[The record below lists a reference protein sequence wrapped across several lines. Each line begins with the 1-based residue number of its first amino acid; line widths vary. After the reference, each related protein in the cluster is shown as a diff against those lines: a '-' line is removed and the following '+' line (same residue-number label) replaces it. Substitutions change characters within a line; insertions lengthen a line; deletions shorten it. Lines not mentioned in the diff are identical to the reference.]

1 MYNFCEKLVY
11 RYHDMFFVA
20 KIELRYMVNPL
31 TCCTE
36 TFKRSHD
43 EQRAYQSYIA
53 C

>member
-1 MYNFCEKLVY
+1 MLS
-11 RYHDMFFVA
+11 RYVFVA

-36 TFKRSHD
+36 KFKRSHD